1 MACKGHSAAEPARS
15 GGGWTIEHQDRV
27 GSTQTLARGR
37 PAWSAVVAGE
47 QTAGRGQ
54 ATRSFTSDPGGLYVT
69 AVLPYAG
76 DPLETRGFALAVGW
90 ALREML
96 LRMGVKNLRLRWP
109 NDLMVGPRKV
119 GGILVEQGGSDTL
132 LVGVGLNVTNHPW
145 IAEPA
150 LQPIAGRLADAV
162 AGRALPGIRKMAEEV
177 LQAIRKAHE
186 TFARDRLA
194 GFAVRLN
201 DCWGPAHEVVI
212 EPAGGVQRADVQGW
226 FRGIDQDGRV
236 LVQLAE
242 GKSVAIPAH
251 EIGRLR
257 EVMSS
262 SRGM

>member
-1 MACKGHSAAEPARS
+1 MAGEGFSAAMTARDGS
-15 GGGWTIEHQDRV
+15 GWTVEHQDRV
-27 GSTQTLARGR
+27 GSTQSLARGR

-47 QTAGRGQ
+47 QLAGRGQ

-76 DPLETRGFALAVGW
+76 DALETRGFALAVGW
-90 ALREML
+90 ALRETL
-96 LRMGVKNLRLRWP
+96 LRMGVRDLRLRWP

-119 GGILVEQGGSDTL
+119 GGILVEQGGPDTL

-145 IAEPA
+145 IADPA
-150 LQPIAGRLADAV
+150 LQSIAGRLADAV
-162 AGRALPGIRKMAEEV
+162 AGRALPEVERMAKEV
-177 LQAIRKAHE
+177 LQAIRTAHE

-201 DCWGPAHEVVI
+201 DCWGPSREVMI
-212 EPAGGVQRADVQGW
+212 EPAGGVPRAEVQGW

-236 LVQLAE
+236 LVQAVGGE
-242 GKSVAIPAH
+242 TVAIPAH

-257 EVMSS
+257 EVRPA
-262 SRGM
+262 SRGL